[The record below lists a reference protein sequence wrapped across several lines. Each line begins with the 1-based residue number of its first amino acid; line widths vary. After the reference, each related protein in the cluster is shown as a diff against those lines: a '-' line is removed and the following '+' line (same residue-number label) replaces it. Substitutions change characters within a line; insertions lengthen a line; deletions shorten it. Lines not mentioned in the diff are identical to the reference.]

1 MIKTDALQ
9 NQLDQEIELRMN
21 AEESLLLVTEELA
34 QVRKELRSSTVA
46 LKEQSERTSAI
57 LDNAAEGIVTFNE
70 QNIIDSFNPA
80 AEKIFGILK
89 EEAIGR
95 NYGSLFKNTHGRSC
109 DDFDNASGQNNKFV
123 PMGIRNDGD
132 LFPVSIS
139 LSSALLPTGWINTAI
154 IRDVTRRIELE
165 RQLTQA
171 QKLESI
177 GQLAAGIAHE
187 INTPIQYV
195 GDNARF
201 LGDAFKDLTKVL
213 MLYEELSASV
223 KNAKPT
229 EELATQI
236 EKTVE
241 AVDLEF
247 ICSEV
252 PEAIQQT
259 IDGVERVVHI
269 VRAMKDFAHPSQNT
283 KSPIDINRAITSTTS
298 VCRNEWKYLA
308 DLKLDLGENLP
319 MISVHPSDLNQTILN
334 IVVNGAHAI
343 QEKLGE
349 HSTDKGI
356 ISISSRQDEDVIEIR
371 ITDSGTGIPKSI
383 REKIYDPFF
392 TTKNVGRGTGQGLS
406 IAYNAIVEKHGGELI
421 VESEEGEGTTFFI
434 RLPIED

>member
-1 MIKTDALQ
+1 MIETDALQ
-9 NQLDQEIELRMN
+9 NQLDQEIELRLK
-21 AEESLLLVTEELA
+21 AEETLSLVTEELA
-34 QVRKELRSSTVA
+34 DVRKELRSSTAA
-46 LKEQSERTSAI
+46 LQEQSERTSAI

-70 QNIIDSFNPA
+70 ENTIDSFNPA
-80 AEKIFGILK
+80 AERIFGIPK

-109 DDFDNASGQNNKFV
+109 DDLDNASAQNNKFV
-123 PMGIRNDGD
+123 PMGIRNNGD

-139 LSSALLPTGWINTAI
+139 LSSALLPSGWINTAI

-201 LGDAFKDLTKVL
+201 IGEAFEDLTKVL
-213 MLYEELSASV
+213 KLYEELSAAV
-223 KNAKPT
+223 KNTQPT
-229 EELATQI
+229 EELAAQI
-236 EKTVE
+236 EKTIE

-247 ICSEV
+247 ISTEV

-269 VRAMKDFAHPSQNT
+269 VRAMKDFAHPSQSS

-298 VCRNEWKYLA
+298 VCRNEWKYIA
-308 DLKLDLGENLP
+308 DLELDLDDKLP
-319 MISVHPSDLNQTILN
+319 MVSVHPSDLNQTILN

-349 HSTDKGI
+349 HTTDKGTI
-356 ISISSRQDEDVIEIR
+356 TISSRQDEEVIEIR
-371 ITDSGTGIPKSI
+371 ITDSGTGIPESI
-383 REKIYDPFF
+383 RQKIYDPFF
-392 TTKNVGRGTGQGLS
+392 TTKDVGRGTGQGLS

-421 VESEEGEGTTFFI
+421 VESEEGQGTTFII